1 MGHNNNSSS
10 SSSRALPASN
20 TQRRSAAPPAAREE
34 RHSYTDASLD
44 DVLIA
49 FNIVHFQ
56 LSVCKSCFYAC
67 LAEFSLHLHCSD
79 QQTSPLRNTYTESI
93 TLNHFSKQSVQ
104 LIQSFE
110 TSLCEFFNAIPS
122 VVFSVARYY
131 ISMAMYLYTDFNWHS
146 DWKCLLFCWP
156 TTTKLFQ
163 RESCWD
169 CVKHQCN
176 IKWPDSIQNISYV
189 YSKTSGR
196 HLWLCCWSSKHNIKQ
211 RIGYWS
217 EAFSRVFISQV
228 QVQGLF
234 VTYTIIQRVLTSSEM
249 WVRSTPCTVQIL

>member
-1 MGHNNNSSS
+1 M
-10 SSSRALPASN
+10 
-20 TQRRSAAPPAAREE
+20 
-34 RHSYTDASLD
+34 
-44 DVLIA
+44 LIA

-110 TSLCEFFNAIPS
+110 TSLCDFSTPFHLLSFLLQGITFPWPCTYTLTLTDTVIGS
-122 VVFSVARYY
+122 VCFSVDQQQQN
-131 ISMAMYLYTDFNWHS
+131 SF
-146 DWKCLLFCWP
+146 
-156 TTTKLFQ
+156 

-249 WVRSTPCTVQIL
+249 WVRSTPWTVQIL